1 MLLLLS
7 IGIGKGR
14 WVGSE
19 RSGLRRAC
27 GNLVAVDCCESA
39 CCQALFDFSAHP
51 RVVGLGRW
59 IDGSHTRPGPVCCL
73 AKFLRR
79 RDIWPSP
86 KGLRAS
92 ETSTRQVAFASPTD
106 PLVHTTNHSLGW
118 KKASGGFVHKSGSGR
133 GQRGLSRAR
142 METKTRE
149 ARVSGWQAYAASV
162 RHGGLRLRSK

>member
-1 MLLLLS
+1 M
-7 IGIGKGR
+7 GKGR

-19 RSGLRRAC
+19 RSVLRRAR

-39 CCQALFDFSAHP
+39 CCRALFDLSPHP

-59 IDGSHTRPGPVCCL
+59 IDGSHIRLGPVLCL
-73 AKFLRR
+73 AKVLRR
-79 RDIWPSP
+79 QNIWPSP
-86 KGLRAS
+86 RTWAS

-106 PLVHTTNHSLGW
+106 PLVHTVTQSLGYE
-118 KKASGGFVHKSGSGR
+118 KGLRGFVDKSGSGR
-133 GQRGLSRAR
+133 GQKGLSRAR

-162 RHGGLRLRSK
+162 RAGGLRLRNK